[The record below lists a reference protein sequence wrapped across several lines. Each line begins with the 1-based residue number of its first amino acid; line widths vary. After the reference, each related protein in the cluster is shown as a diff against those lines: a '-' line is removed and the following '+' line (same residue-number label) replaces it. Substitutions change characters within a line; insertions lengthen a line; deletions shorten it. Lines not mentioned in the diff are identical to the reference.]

1 MLSFSI
7 IVFMKSYA
15 FFFFIS
21 FNVLLCFVKILNFMF
36 VANDLLIGYCSTL
49 DLRDPPVSVP
59 GIC

>member
-1 MLSFSI
+1 ML
-7 IVFMKSYA
+7 
-15 FFFFIS
+15 FFFIS

-36 VANDLLIGYCSTL
+36 VANDLIGYCSTL